1 MKLLNLGLAEP
12 IRTQAIYH
20 MLAREGIET
29 LIITSPIRPYVC
41 IGYFQDLM
49 RTVNLNYCHEMN
61 IPVYRRE
68 VGGGGVLLDQNQ
80 LFYQIVLKKDNPFL
94 PKTIERIYEKFSK
107 PPIEA
112 YSKLGVTVN
121 HRPVNDLIT
130 LNGKKISGQGGA
142 NIGNCVVFVGSI
154 IMDFDFYTMANVLN
168 IPNEKFRDKLY
179 KTIRENMTTLKQ
191 ELKILPDRKVVEDI
205 LINEF
210 KEFFR
215 VTAFKELLLND
226 DLIHKLQNVETLLAS
241 ENFIN
246 GQRKLFMKDAISIK
260 VAEGLFVGETNF
272 KLPGG
277 LVTAIVEWKENIIK
291 TVSIFG
297 DFTLTPKES
306 IKGLEESLSGVEL
319 KFDDVYQS
327 LSKFYEENKIDIPGC
342 PPAEMARGILKV
354 IETS

>member
-1 MKLLNLGLAEP
+1 
-12 IRTQAIYH
+12 
-20 MLAREGIET
+20 
-29 LIITSPIRPYVC
+29 
-41 IGYFQDLM
+41 
-49 RTVNLNYCHEMN
+49 
-61 IPVYRRE
+61 
-68 VGGGGVLLDQNQ
+68 
-80 LFYQIVLKKDNPFL
+80 
-94 PKTIERIYEKFSK
+94 
-107 PPIEA
+107 
-112 YSKLGVTVN
+112 
-121 HRPVNDLIT
+121 
-130 LNGKKISGQGGA
+130 
-142 NIGNCVVFVGSI
+142 
-154 IMDFDFYTMANVLN
+154 
-168 IPNEKFRDKLY
+168 
-179 KTIRENMTTLKQ
+179 MTTLKQ

-241 ENFIN
+241 ENFIY
-246 GQRKLFMKDAISIK
+246 GQRKLFMKDARSIK

-342 PPAEMARGILKV
+342 PPDEMARGILKV